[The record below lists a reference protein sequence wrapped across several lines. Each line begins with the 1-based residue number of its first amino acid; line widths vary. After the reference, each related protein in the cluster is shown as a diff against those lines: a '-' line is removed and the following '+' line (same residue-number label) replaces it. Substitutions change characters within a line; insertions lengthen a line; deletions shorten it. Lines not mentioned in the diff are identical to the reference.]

1 MAEKKSSKPKSAAK
15 PYPEAAPQ
23 PAGKVA
29 EAVATYIARSKP
41 KPRVAA
47 RMIAGL
53 AADDEVW
60 TFVKANDL
68 LPHLETAISLAQKA
82 FLKLKE
88 IKLSF
93 ASDPEIPEFS
103 SITIKIKAAGS
114 IEELVEQNKAY
125 VRFFI
130 QSVPSAHHHQIDLLL
145 VEVI

>member
-1 MAEKKSSKPKSAAK
+1 MAEKKSSKSKSAVK
-15 PYPEAAPQ
+15 PYPEARHT

-29 EAVATYIARSKP
+29 EAVSTYIVRSTP
-41 KPRVAA
+41 KPRTPA
-47 RMIAGL
+47 RTIAGHVSE
-53 AADDEVW
+53 DEVW

-93 ASDPEIPEFS
+93 APDPEIPDFS
-103 SITIKIKAAGS
+103 SIAIKIKAAGS
-114 IEELVEQNKAY
+114 IEELVEQNKTY

-130 QSVPSAHHHQIDLLL
+130 QSVPSEHHRQIDLLL